1 MTPYCPTQDL
11 YDQEK
16 MYQCK
21 ADLLRLEVLWREGGI
36 YIDADMV
43 WLHHDLQNVLDA
55 CTSTGFFCGYECCN
69 IVMSVILSGVCTIFI
84 CFAEDASAL
93 QRTHPQTYNTL
104 VHGWHE
110 FSPYPIE
117 PILAGRPCGPVRAH
131 YARIGTYR
139 LCYRACV
146 HAACTAC
153 VRATAE
159 DRVGTIVES
168 IEDGQ

>member
-1 MTPYCPTQDL
+1 MGGGRGAGGLVGYAIHGVSAG
-11 YDQEK
+11 ER
-16 MYQCK
+16 
-21 ADLLRLEVLWREGGI
+21 ARLLAVI
-36 YIDADMV
+36 
-43 WLHHDLQNVLDA
+43 
-55 CTSTGFFCGYECCN
+55 GFFCGYECCN

-93 QRTHPQTYNTL
+93 QRTRPQTYNTL